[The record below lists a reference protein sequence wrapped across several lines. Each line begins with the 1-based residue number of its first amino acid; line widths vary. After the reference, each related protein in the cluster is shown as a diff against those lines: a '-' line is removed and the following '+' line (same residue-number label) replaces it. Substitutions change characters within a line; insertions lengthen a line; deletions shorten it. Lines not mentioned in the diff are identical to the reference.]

1 VAILNATLSC
11 AYSEIG
17 LVVANITRG
26 SINLLLTWEF
36 QVVGYGS
43 NSDRLVIT
51 LRSHFSAVHIIS
63 PSFNSFQMLTLKW
76 SASIDADVKLISSYC
91 FWSRKWMNRAY
102 NYIMYVSQRVCFT
115 SNNEKQKMFYIEP
128 FLFLISAQSNFSTS
142 RTDLLVRFRL
152 TGAPWLLFVPHSFE
166 WASHLLISFNR
177 LEDRRTVILFLSM
190 DGGFGWKINE
200 PAFKR

>member
-102 NYIMYVSQRVCFT
+102 NYIMYRKGFASLATTKNKRCFILNLFYFLQARRATSQQVGQIYWFD
-115 SNNEKQKMFYIEP
+115 S
-128 FLFLISAQSNFSTS
+128 
-142 RTDLLVRFRL
+142 V
-152 TGAPWLLFVPHSFE
+152 
-166 WASHLLISFNR
+166 
-177 LEDRRTVILFLSM
+177 
-190 DGGFGWKINE
+190 
-200 PAFKR
+200 